1 MTYGGD
7 RDPEL
12 VQMIARWVIAMP
24 YVLKA
29 SVTEVKDLSAQLEVR
44 LGHSAVNVG
53 RHDHTP
59 A

>member
-12 VQMIARWVIAMP
+12 VRMIARWVIAMP

-29 SVTEVKDLSAQLEVR
+29 TVTDATDLAEQLEVR
-44 LGHSAVNVG
+44 LGHRAS
-53 RHDHTP
+53 HI
-59 A
+59 